1 MTKNSPKIK
10 LIHLA
15 VLLPELPLSS
25 RLIRAARH
33 LFLDREGFKACY
45 QVANDD
51 LVDAQEYSESEINL
65 LSHLDYQI
73 ILNICKAL
81 AYNFERYDIE
91 AMNFYNLV
99 EQEIIEIEHL
109 ELIAIAKNDRSFR
122 DDAGIDR
129 DEEYEDLLT
138 AYYAEAHLTQAA
150 KICTAAHELNQL
162 SKLITVPNQGESL

>member
-51 LVDAQEYSESEINL
+51 LIDAQEFSNNDINL

-73 ILNICKAL
+73 ILNI
-81 AYNFERYDIE
+81 
-91 AMNFYNLV
+91 
-99 EQEIIEIEHL
+99 
-109 ELIAIAKNDRSFR
+109 
-122 DDAGIDR
+122 
-129 DEEYEDLLT
+129 
-138 AYYAEAHLTQAA
+138 
-150 KICTAAHELNQL
+150 
-162 SKLITVPNQGESL
+162 